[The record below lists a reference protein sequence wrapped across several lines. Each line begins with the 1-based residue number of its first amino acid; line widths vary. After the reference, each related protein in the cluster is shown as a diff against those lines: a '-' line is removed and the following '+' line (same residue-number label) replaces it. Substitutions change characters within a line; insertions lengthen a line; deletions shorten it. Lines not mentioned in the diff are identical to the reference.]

1 MTADAILY
9 VCNTVAVG
17 LFGIVLSAA
26 FCNIRWT
33 RRNVCCMVASTLAI
47 FLIQGIVYLGI
58 DPALGSYL
66 YPLHTHL
73 PLAITL
79 CLLSHER
86 LWPVI
91 SVLTAYLCCQ
101 LRRWLALVCVW
112 VFSGGDRMQYAVEL
126 IVTLPLLLL
135 PHPLLLRLLRL
146 PLLLPRLLQALLVPL
161 PSRLPCPATFWM
173 SRSRP
178 VHP

>member
-33 RRNVCCMVASTLAI
+33 RRNACCMIASTLAI

-101 LRRWLALVCVW
+101 LRRWLALVCVGLFRGRSDA
-112 VFSGGDRMQYAVEL
+112 VCGGADRDAAAAAPAAADGTGSAVYFPLFSDRPVPVWLHAGPV
-126 IVTLPLLLL
+126 
-135 PHPLLLRLLRL
+135 LRL
-146 PLLLPRLLQALLVPL
+146 
-161 PSRLPCPATFWM
+161 
-173 SRSRP
+173 
-178 VHP
+178 